1 MRSPESGNAKEIS
14 TTMAATT
21 TARPVSG
28 EIMTGPRRRG
38 AAGGG
43 RGEASD
49 IVEAE
54 FEIVGDR
61 EPLVPPDTFQPRRD
75 AGMAFLA
82 GPATVATPPGLFARR
97 GGALFWTGGLAL
109 TCLSFWVSGGHA
121 LVLSQNRPSA
131 SAAGPAFTLSD
142 ISSRVDASGP
152 RPVLFVDGQAGNDGA
167 AGAAMPGL
175 EIRVASLD
183 GTVTRY
189 KLGTSSRRLDPGES
203 FAFSSRL
210 DVPRNG
216 VKSVSVT
223 FAE

>member
-1 MRSPESGNAKEIS
+1 
-14 TTMAATT
+14 MAATS

-28 EIMTGPRRRG
+28 EIMTGPLRRG
-38 AAGGG
+38 GAGVG
-43 RGEASD
+43 RGVASD

-61 EPLVPPDTFQPRRD
+61 EPLVPPEMFQPRRD

-82 GPATVATPPGLFARR
+82 GSAAVATPPGLFARR
-97 GGALFWTGGLAL
+97 GGAFFWAGGLAMV
-109 TCLSFWVSGGHA
+109 CVSFWVSGGYA
-121 LVLSQNRPSA
+121 LVLPQGGLSSGD
-131 SAAGPAFTLSD
+131 AGPAFTLSD
-142 ISSRVDASGP
+142 ISSRVDDSGP
-152 RPVLFVDGQAGNDGA
+152 RPVLFVDGHAGNDGA

>member
-1 MRSPESGNAKEIS
+1 
-14 TTMAATT
+14 MAATR

-28 EIMTGPRRRG
+28 EIMTGPPSRR
-38 AAGGG
+38 AADDLGT
-43 RGEASD
+43 AD
-49 IVEAE
+49 VVDAE

-61 EPLVPPDTFQPRRD
+61 QPMVPSQSFRPRAE
-75 AGMAFLA
+75 AGMDFLA
-82 GPATVATPPGLFARR
+82 AKPAPAGPGLFARR
-97 GGALFWTGGLAL
+97 GGVFFWTGGVALA
-109 TCLSFWVSGGHA
+109 CMSFWVSGGYA
-121 LVLSQNRPSA
+121 LVLPQGGLS
-131 SAAGPAFTLSD
+131 AGPAFTLSD

-167 AGAAMPGL
+167 VGAAMPGL

-183 GTVTRY
+183 GAITRY
-189 KLGTSSRRLDPGES
+189 KLGTSSRRLGPGER

>member
-1 MRSPESGNAKEIS
+1 
-14 TTMAATT
+14 MAATI

-28 EIMTGPRRRG
+28 EIMTGSASRRASG
-38 AAGGG
+38 ALAAGEG
-43 RGEASD
+43 D
-49 IVEAE
+49 VVDAE
-54 FEIVGDR
+54 FEFVGDR
-61 EPLVPPDTFQPRRD
+61 QPMVPSRSFRPRAE
-75 AGMAFLA
+75 AGMDSLA
-82 GPATVATPPGLFARR
+82 AKPTPARPGLFARR
-97 GGALFWTGGLAL
+97 GGAFFWTGGVAMA
-109 TCLSFWVSGGHA
+109 CVSFWVSGGYA
-121 LVLSQNRPSA
+121 LVLPQGGFSA
-131 SAAGPAFTLSD
+131 SEAGPAFTLSD

-183 GTVTRY
+183 GTITRY
-189 KLGTSSRRLDPGES
+189 KLGTSSRRLDPGER